1 MPAILEVNY
10 FNSFWLKKVVD
21 CTAEIDV
28 SVANSGGPI
37 AIDADN
43 NPLFGRPV
51 FPGIFPLTGGGGGFP
66 VFPQYASTNTNTGA
80 AGSFKPMDRL
90 DWQVEEARI
99 RGGYNNTSTS
109 LGIKAYLV
117 EEEPQATIRF
127 NTLIYSGI
135 FNSRTGINN
144 TNQFPIGQDIT
155 KSVDPINDSI
165 QKIYAEDTNLI
176 IFQERKVSRALIDK
190 DAIYSAEGG
199 GSVTASNIVIGQV
212 IAYAGEF
219 GISKNPESFAVYGY
233 RKYFTDRDRNA
244 VLRLSND
251 GITEIS
257 NTGMIDFFRDRF
269 TTLDQNPN
277 NPETIGKLIGGW
289 DNYTKQYFLSIQP
302 FPAVDEN
309 GNYKYYT
316 LAFDETVLGWPTFYS
331 FKPGHMMSL
340 AGNFFS
346 VGSLDGGA
354 TDTNP
359 QANLYQHYVETTPQ
373 NRNTFY
379 GTYNKSSIEFIF
391 NLEPSISK
399 VFKTIEY
406 EGSNGWQVDSLISDY
421 TGYDLLPAPI
431 VPPWQIS
438 RDTASTL
445 TTNIGTAPQIS
456 SWTEGEYIENGVRY
470 YAGFNR
476 KENKYYANLINTSEP
491 AQGEINW
498 GDKMTGIKGYIAT
511 VKMTND
517 DTTFVGGVKE
527 LFSAS
532 SVTVRSS

>member
-28 SVANSGGPI
+28 SAANSGGPI
-37 AIDADN
+37 AIDANN

-66 VFPQYASTNTNTGA
+66 LFPQYASTDTNTGV

-90 DWQVEEARI
+90 DWQIEESRI

-117 EEEPQATIRF
+117 EEEPKATIRF
-127 NTLIYSGI
+127 NGLIYSGI

-257 NTGMIDFFRDRF
+257 INGLTDFFRDQF
-269 TTLDQNPN
+269 TTLDKNPL
-277 NPETIGKLIGGW
+277 NPQATGKLIGGW

-302 FPAVDEN
+302 FSEPGKVK
-309 GNYKYYT
+309 YKT
-316 LAFDETVLGWPTFYS
+316 LAFDETVLGWPTFYT
-331 FKPGHMMSL
+331 FKPSQMMSL

-346 VGSLDGGA
+346 VGALDGGA
-354 TDTNP
+354 TDSNP
-359 QANLYQHYVETTPQ
+359 TGNLYQHYREISPT

-379 GTYNKSSIEFIF
+379 GTYNKSSIEFIL
-391 NLEPSISK
+391 NLEPSVQK

-406 EGSNGWQVDSLISDY
+406 EGSNGWEIESFISDY
-421 TGYDLLPAPI
+421 TGYDLKEAPLPAVWDI
-431 VPPWQIS
+431 T
-438 RDTASTL
+438 RDTAGAL
-445 TTNIGTAPQIS
+445 PTNIGTAPQVA
-456 SWTEGEYIENGVRY
+456 SWTEGEYIEEGVRY

-476 KENKYYANLINTSEP
+476 KENKYYANLINTSTP
-491 AQGEINW
+491 AEGEVSW
-498 GDKMTGIKGYIAT
+498 GTNMTGIKGYIAT
-511 VKMTND
+511 VKITND
-517 DTTFVGGVKE
+517 DTTFPGGVKE

-532 SVTVRSS
+532 STVVRSS